1 MKSLKELEKEL
12 KTAKEELRDKSE
24 KQKAAEKFF
33 MENKNSEEAKTKLCE
48 LTLEKSKAEEKV
60 FELEFAAKRIYEL
73 QDFRSRIS
81 GTAFLALTDSE
92 SETLLKI
99 VNTAIERWLAK

>member
-1 MKSLKELEKEL
+1 MKSLKQLEKEIE
-12 KTAKEELRDKSE
+12 TEKEMLRHRSE
-24 KQKAAEKFF
+24 KQKEAEKFF

-73 QDFRSRIS
+73 QEVRSKVS
-81 GTAFLALTDSE
+81 GTAFLALTESE

-99 VNTAIERWLAK
+99 LNTAIERWLSK